1 MSTDNANSTTRPQA
15 AACGSKQPPVQGKT
29 YVLIAG
35 EASGDLHAANLI
47 AALRKCDPAG
57 KFYAYGGDKMR
68 EAGAELLCN
77 YRDIAYMGFV
87 PVMLHFRVILRAMAR
102 CKRQISEIS
111 PDVVI
116 LVDYPGFNLSIAEY
130 VKKHTRIPVFYYISP
145 KIWAWRE
152 SRIKNIRRDVD
163 EMFCILPFETDFY
176 ARHNYK
182 VHYVGNPTVDEVD
195 EFKRHRAATVAKPQ
209 QTEKTIALLAGSRK
223 QEIKDNLRKM
233 CIAAEPFTHK
243 GYKIVVAAAPSL
255 DTGEYARHIPGGML
269 ADGIPRFPKAEV
281 YVSETEYNGW
291 TAMPEKQ
298 KLSAIGP
305 LEAYGDRLHL
315 FSEEDS
321 LPCGVKQ
328 IPAYGHT
335 PGHTVY
341 QTGNLLIVGD
351 IMHGATLQ
359 SAHPEICA
367 DFDMDKPAAIESRVK
382 ILDYARKNS
391 LVMAGMHFPEPA
403 FIFPSG
409 ETD

>member
-15 AACGSKQPPVQGKT
+15 AACGSKQPPTQGKT
-29 YVLIAG
+29 YFLIAG

-47 AALRKCDPAG
+47 AALRKCDAAG

-195 EFKRHRAATVAKPQ
+195 EFKRHRAATAAKPQ

-223 QEIKDNLRKM
+223 QEIKDNLQKM

-255 DTGEYARHIPGGML
+255 DSGEYARHIPGGML
-269 ADGIPRFPKAEV
+269 ADGSATIVSGKTYDVLAE
-281 YVSETEYNGW
+281 
-291 TAMPEKQ
+291 A
-298 KLSAIGP
+298 SAALVTSG
-305 LEAYGDRLHL
+305 
-315 FSEEDS
+315 
-321 LPCGVKQ
+321 
-328 IPAYGHT
+328 T
-335 PGHTVY
+335 
-341 QTGNLLIVGD
+341 
-351 IMHGATLQ
+351 ATLETALFYVPQ
-359 SAHPEICA
+359 VVCYYTAAGRFVSFLRKHLLHVPYISLVNLIAGREVVKELVA
-367 DFDMDKPAAIESRVK
+367 DGMTVENIRRELGYIIEDGHKRNAMLDGYRHMAK
-382 ILDYARKNS
+382 ILGDPGAADNAARQMTECLKRYDS
-391 LVMAGMHFPEPA
+391 
-403 FIFPSG
+403 
-409 ETD
+409 DK

>member
-1 MSTDNANSTTRPQA
+1 MKNFVFPFAALFAAAALSSCCNNHGNTGIEGVMTVKLDNA
-15 AACGSKQPPVQGKT
+15 
-29 YVLIAG
+29 
-35 EASGDLHAANLI
+35 E
-47 AALRKCDPAG
+47 
-57 KFYAYGGDKMR
+57 
-68 EAGAELLCN
+68 
-77 YRDIAYMGFV
+77 
-87 PVMLHFRVILRAMAR
+87 VI
-102 CKRQISEIS
+102 
-111 PDVVI
+111 
-116 LVDYPGFNLSIAEY
+116 
-130 VKKHTRIPVFYYISP
+130 
-145 KIWAWRE
+145 W
-152 SRIKNIRRDVD
+152 
-163 EMFCILPFETDFY
+163 
-176 ARHNYK
+176 
-182 VHYVGNPTVDEVD
+182 
-195 EFKRHRAATVAKPQ
+195 
-209 QTEKTIALLAGSRK
+209 
-223 QEIKDNLRKM
+223 IKDN
-233 CIAAEPFTHK
+233 AEPRLMERSLFPDASDSLLQSLGLENGIPASMSTFLVRK
-243 GYKIVVAAAPSL
+243 DGKLLLFDTGLGAENSRLAISL
-255 DTGEYARHIPGGML
+255 DSLGIDAGDIDFIFLTHLHGDHTGGML

-382 ILDYARKNS
+382 TLDYARKNS